1 MGNKVKGIVCPD
13 CKSKLE
19 LDICYDDIFK
29 HCGVQLR
36 CSNPDCGN
44 VYELS
49 SNQTEPSDKG
59 SKAIKIFIEGLREA
73 VQEAVSIIL
82 RDYEMVS
89 EPMSCRNGDS
99 DDVQVLIECE
109 KIAGE
114 NNFSRRFIAIENER
128 DELKALV
135 PDKVAVLD
143 KVKKMI
149 HTGYIK
155 EFAINEQI
163 EMCGVMAE
171 AAAAFYFSHIAETKY
186 LESVR
191 LDLYETAMETVI
203 NMIKNPTRNNLR
215 MLIETWQE
223 EDIWSVFESAYID
236 YCVKKYKSSDDKD
249 IIGEYPF

>member
-1 MGNKVKGIVCPD
+1 MENKVKGIVCPD
-13 CKSKLE
+13 CRSKLE
-19 LDICYDDIFK
+19 LNICYDDIFK
-29 HCGVQLR
+29 NCGVQLR

-109 KIAGE
+109 KISEG
-114 NNFSRRFIAIENER
+114 NDFSRRLIDIENER

-186 LESVR
+186 LQSVR
-191 LDLYETAMETVI
+191 LDLYETAMDTVV
-203 NMIKNPTRNNLR
+203 NMIKNPTRSNLR

-223 EDIWSVFESAYID
+223 EDIWSVFEAAYID
-236 YCVKKYKSSDDKD
+236 YCTKKYKNSDDKD
-249 IIGEYPF
+249 VIGEYPF

>member
-1 MGNKVKGIVCPD
+1 MENKVKGIVCPD

-29 HCGVQLR
+29 NCGVQLR

-109 KIAGE
+109 KISKG
-114 NNFSRRFIAIENER
+114 NDFSRRFISIENER
-128 DELKALV
+128 DELKAFV
-135 PDKVAVLD
+135 PDKVAFLD
-143 KVKKMI
+143 KIKKMI

-191 LDLYETAMETVI
+191 LDLYETAMDTVV
-203 NMIKNPTRNNLR
+203 NMIKNPTRSNLR

-223 EDIWSVFESAYID
+223 EDIWSVFEAAYID
-236 YCVKKYKSSDDKD
+236 YCTKKYKNSDDKD
-249 IIGEYPF
+249 VIGEYPF

>member
-1 MGNKVKGIVCPD
+1 MVNKVKGIVCPD

-19 LDICYDDIFK
+19 LNICYDDIFK

-36 CSNPDCGN
+36 CSNPNCGN

-49 SNQTEPSDKG
+49 SNQTESSGKG
-59 SKAIKIFIEGLREA
+59 SKAIKIFIEGLRET
-73 VQEAVSIIL
+73 VQEAVSVIL

-89 EPMSCRNGDS
+89 EPMSCRNGYS

-143 KVKKMI
+143 KVNKMI

-191 LDLYETAMETVI
+191 LDLYETAMDTVV
-203 NMIKNPTRNNLR
+203 NMIKNPTRSNLR
-215 MLIETWQE
+215 MLIETWRE
-223 EDIWSVFESAYID
+223 EDIWSVFEATYID
-236 YCVKKYKSSDDKD
+236 YCTKKYKISDDKD
-249 IIGEYPF
+249 VIGEYPF

>member
-1 MGNKVKGIVCPD
+1 MVNKVKGIVCPD

-19 LDICYDDIFK
+19 LNICYDDIFK

-49 SNQTEPSDKG
+49 SNETESSGKG

-89 EPMSCRNGDS
+89 EPISCRNGDS

-114 NNFSRRFIAIENER
+114 NNFSRKVIAIENER

-191 LDLYETAMETVI
+191 LDLYETAMDTVI
-203 NMIKNPTRNNLR
+203 NMITINEQ
-215 MLIETWQE
+215 I
-223 EDIWSVFESAYID
+223 
-236 YCVKKYKSSDDKD
+236 
-249 IIGEYPF
+249 

>member
-1 MGNKVKGIVCPD
+1 MVNKVKGIVCPD

-19 LDICYDDIFK
+19 LNICYDDIFK

-36 CSNPDCGN
+36 CSNPNCGN

-49 SNQTEPSDKG
+49 SNQTESSGKG
-59 SKAIKIFIEGLREA
+59 SKAIKIFIEGLRET
-73 VQEAVSIIL
+73 VQEAVSVIL

-109 KIAGE
+109 KIAEG
-114 NNFSRRFIAIENER
+114 NNFSRKVIAIENER

-143 KVKKMI
+143 KVNKMI

-191 LDLYETAMETVI
+191 LDLYETAMDTVI
-203 NMIKNPTRNNLR
+203 NMIKNPTRSNLR

-249 IIGEYPF
+249 VIGEYPF

>member
-19 LDICYDDIFK
+19 LNICCDDIFK
-29 HCGVQLR
+29 HCSVQLR
-36 CSNPDCGN
+36 CSNPACGN

-49 SNQTEPSDKG
+49 SNETELSDKG
-59 SKAIKIFIEGLREA
+59 STVIKIFIEGSRNA

-82 RDYEMVS
+82 CDYEIVS
-89 EPMSCRNGDS
+89 EPMSCRNVDS

-109 KIAGE
+109 KIAEG
-114 NNFSRRFIAIENER
+114 NNFSRKVIAIENER

-143 KVKKMI
+143 KVNKMI

-191 LDLYETAMETVI
+191 LDLYETAMDTVV
-203 NMIKNPTRNNLR
+203 NMIKNPTRSNLR

-223 EDIWSVFESAYID
+223 EDIWSVFEAAYID
-236 YCVKKYKSSDDKD
+236 YCTKKYKNSDDKD
-249 IIGEYPF
+249 VIGEYPF

>member
-1 MGNKVKGIVCPD
+1 MKV
-13 CKSKLE
+13 
-19 LDICYDDIFK
+19 
-29 HCGVQLR
+29 
-36 CSNPDCGN
+36 
-44 VYELS
+44 
-49 SNQTEPSDKG
+49 
-59 SKAIKIFIEGLREA
+59 
-73 VQEAVSIIL
+73 
-82 RDYEMVS
+82 
-89 EPMSCRNGDS
+89 
-99 DDVQVLIECE
+99 
-109 KIAGE
+109 
-114 NNFSRRFIAIENER
+114 
-128 DELKALV
+128 LV

-191 LDLYETAMETVI
+191 LDLYETAMDTVV
-203 NMIKNPTRNNLR
+203 NMIKNPTRSNLR

-249 IIGEYPF
+249 VIGEYPF

>member
-1 MGNKVKGIVCPD
+1 M
-13 CKSKLE
+13 
-19 LDICYDDIFK
+19 
-29 HCGVQLR
+29 R

-59 SKAIKIFIEGLREA
+59 SKAIKIFIEGFRDA

-89 EPMSCRNGDS
+89 EPISCRNGDS

-114 NNFSRRFIAIENER
+114 NNFLRRFISIENER

-155 EFAINEQI
+155 EFAINEDFPL
-163 EMCGVMAE
+163 AE
-171 AAAAFYFSHIAETKY
+171 RISEYALLYYIDKHGFSPDFTSSNY
-186 LESVR
+186 LT
-191 LDLYETAMETVI
+191 Y
-203 NMIKNPTRNNLR
+203 
-215 MLIETWQE
+215 LIEE
-223 EDIWSVFESAYID
+223 NVGIFNFLYFG
-236 YCVKKYKSSDDKD
+236 YN
-249 IIGEYPF
+249 

>member
-19 LDICYDDIFK
+19 LNICCDDIFK

-49 SNQTEPSDKG
+49 SNETESSGKG

-73 VQEAVSIIL
+73 VQEAVSFIL

-89 EPMSCRNGDS
+89 EPMSCRNVDS

-109 KIAGE
+109 KIAEG
-114 NNFSRRFIAIENER
+114 NNFSRKVIAIENER

-143 KVKKMI
+143 KVNKMI

-191 LDLYETAMETVI
+191 LDLYETAMDTVV
-203 NMIKNPTRNNLR
+203 NMIKNPTRSNLR
-215 MLIETWQE
+215 MLIETWRE
-223 EDIWSVFESAYID
+223 EDIWSVFEAAYID
-236 YCVKKYKSSDDKD
+236 YCTKKYKNSDDKD
-249 IIGEYPF
+249 VIGEYPF

>member
-1 MGNKVKGIVCPD
+1 MENKVKGIVCPD
-13 CKSKLE
+13 CRSKLE
-19 LDICYDDIFK
+19 LNICYDDIFK

-49 SNQTEPSDKG
+49 SNETELLDKG
-59 SKAIKIFIEGLREA
+59 SKAIKIFIEGSREA
-73 VQEAVSIIL
+73 VQGAVSIIL

-114 NNFSRRFIAIENER
+114 NNFSRKVIAIENER

-155 EFAINEQI
+155 EFAIN
-163 EMCGVMAE
+163 G
-171 AAAAFYFSHIAETKY
+171 
-186 LESVR
+186 
-191 LDLYETAMETVI
+191 
-203 NMIKNPTRNNLR
+203 
-215 MLIETWQE
+215 
-223 EDIWSVFESAYID
+223 
-236 YCVKKYKSSDDKD
+236 
-249 IIGEYPF
+249 

>member
-19 LDICYDDIFK
+19 LNICCDDIFK

-49 SNQTEPSDKG
+49 SNETESSGKG

-73 VQEAVSIIL
+73 VQEAVSFIL

-89 EPMSCRNGDS
+89 EPMSCRNVDS

-109 KIAGE
+109 KIAEG
-114 NNFSRRFIAIENER
+114 NNFSRKVIAIENER

-171 AAAAFYFSHIAETKY
+171 AAAAFYFSHIAEAKY

-203 NMIKNPTRNNLR
+203 NMIKNPTRSNLR

-223 EDIWSVFESAYID
+223 EDIWSVFEAAYID
-236 YCVKKYKSSDDKD
+236 YCTKKYRNSDDKD
-249 IIGEYPF
+249 VIGEYPF

>member
-19 LDICYDDIFK
+19 LNICYDDIFK
-29 HCGVQLR
+29 NCGVQLR
-36 CSNPDCGN
+36 CSNPNCGN

-49 SNQTEPSDKG
+49 SNETESSDKG
-59 SKAIKIFIEGLREA
+59 SKAIKIFIEGPRNA

-109 KIAGE
+109 KISEG
-114 NNFSRRFIAIENER
+114 NDFSRRLIDIENER

-143 KVKKMI
+143 KVNKMI

-191 LDLYETAMETVI
+191 LDLYETAMDTVI

-223 EDIWSVFESAYID
+223 EDIWSVFEAAYID
-236 YCVKKYKSSDDKD
+236 YCKKKYKNSDDKD
-249 IIGEYPF
+249 VIGEYPF

>member
-1 MGNKVKGIVCPD
+1 MLFR
-13 CKSKLE
+13 S
-19 LDICYDDIFK
+19 
-29 HCGVQLR
+29 
-36 CSNPDCGN
+36 
-44 VYELS
+44 
-49 SNQTEPSDKG
+49 
-59 SKAIKIFIEGLREA
+59 
-73 VQEAVSIIL
+73 
-82 RDYEMVS
+82 
-89 EPMSCRNGDS
+89 MSCRSGDS

-114 NNFSRRFIAIENER
+114 NNFSRKVIAIENER

-163 EMCGVMAE
+163 EMCGVIAE

-191 LDLYETAMETVI
+191 LDLYETAMDTVV
-203 NMIKNPTRNNLR
+203 NMIKNPTRSNLR

-223 EDIWSVFESAYID
+223 EDIWSVFEAAYID
-236 YCVKKYKSSDDKD
+236 YCTKKYKNSDDKD
-249 IIGEYPF
+249 VIGEPKACPASSVCARDGAGCGSVGAVSGA